1 MGLPATLRHL
11 DHRAWPVAPVGIQAA
26 LMVRGMRIILR
37 AMTTWARCWPRSA
50 LTPGWLACVS
60 RLNSAVISYQHEH
73 MKQSDGEAD
82 AIFQSDLWFD
92 LLGRHGFE
100 QPVATLVV
108 DCGSVPGGAQ
118 LPLMSAQACNGIE
131 SLSNYYSGLY
141 GPVGSC
147 QQLVAED
154 WLRAVR
160 FLRAKFAPVCW
171 RLHPLD
177 AQASWVTYLTNALK
191 AGGYWTDRYFC
202 FGNWYQPVPPGGF
215 DAYWAARLSA
225 LRNTVARALKR
236 LNKLGD
242 WRLEIVTGEQPG
254 LDAAIDA
261 YVSVYNRSWKVP
273 EPNPA
278 FMPGLIR
285 LAAAQGWLRLGLLW
299 VGGEPVAA
307 QVWLVSGGK
316 ANIFKLAYVQ
326 GYEKLSTGSVLTAE
340 LMRHVMDV
348 DRVHEVDFLSGDD
361 PYKADWMDCRRERV
375 GLLAFDQRHWRGRL
389 AAARH
394 QLGKLRRAWNRRV
407 D

>member
-1 MGLPATLRHL
+1 MNTNSPNLWQIAAADEVFYTEPWFRHL
-11 DHRAWPVAPVGIQAA
+11 QAHGLAFEPRVRQLQQETPAGPVAFH
-26 LMVRGMRIILR
+26 L
-37 AMTTWARCWPRSA
+37 
-50 LTPGWLACVS
+50 LAS
-60 RLNSAVISYQHEH
+60 PETGGL
-73 MKQSDGEAD
+73 
-82 AIFQSDLWFD
+82 
-92 LLGRHGFE
+92 
-100 QPVATLVV
+100 
-108 DCGSVPGGAQ
+108 CGLA
-118 LPLMSAQACNGIE
+118 
-131 SLSNYYSGLY
+131 NYYSGLF
-141 GPVGSC
+141 GPVGS
-147 QQLVAED
+147 AETLAAWD
-154 WLRAVR
+154 AAEAAITLRQIPGSAV
-160 FLRAKFAPVCW
+160 LDM
-171 RLHPLD
+171 HPLD
-177 AQASWVTYLTNALK
+177 TQAAWLTPWEDGLRRA
-191 AGGYWTDRYFC
+191 GYWTNRYFC
-202 FGNWYQPVPPGGF
+202 FGNWFQQVPPGGF
-215 DAYWAARLSA
+215 DDYWAARPSA

-285 LAAAQGWLRLGLLW
+285 LAAEQGWLRLGLLW
-299 VGGEPVAA
+299 VRGEPVAA
-307 QVWLVSGGK
+307 QVWLVSGDK

-348 DRVHEVDFLSGDD
+348 DRVREVDFLSGDD

-375 GLLAFDQRHWRGRL
+375 GLLAFDQRHWRGWL